1 MKLSNV
7 QINALSNKISRE
19 INNINIK
26 TNKKEN
32 LVILEKYKEDIENT
46 VSYICN
52 LFLGDEL
59 MKITYINGNIL
70 NRGFSCGNINS
81 IKEVVE
87 KTYIN
92 KYSKQVIKIS
102 SERIREEII
111 LNTIEIDNLDELTKR
126 VMSKFITNE

>member
-19 INNINIK
+19 IDSINIEI
-26 TNKKEN
+26 NEKEN
-32 LVILEKYKEDIENT
+32 IAILEKYKEDIENT

>member
-19 INNINIK
+19 INDINIK

-46 VSYICN
+46 VSYIYN
-52 LFLGDEL
+52 LFSGNEL
-59 MKITYINGNIL
+59 VKISYINGNIL
-70 NRGFSCGNINS
+70 NIGFTCGNINS
-81 IKEVVE
+81 VKQVIE
-87 KTYIN
+87 KTYLN
-92 KYSKQVIKIS
+92 KYSKEVI
-102 SERIREEII
+102 RITPEIVREEII
-111 LNTIEIDNLDELTKR
+111 LNTIEIDNLDELTKT

>member
-19 INNINIK
+19 INDINIK

-32 LVILEKYKEDIENT
+32 LIILEKYKEDIENT
-46 VSYICN
+46 VSYIYN
-52 LFLGDEL
+52 LFLGNEL
-59 MKITYINGNIL
+59 VKINYISGNIL
-70 NRGFSCGNINS
+70 NREFICRNINS
-81 IKEVVE
+81 VKQVVE
-87 KTYIN
+87 NVYLN
-92 KYSKQVIKIS
+92 KYSKQVININL
-102 SERIREEII
+102 EMIREEII